1 MMKDQ
6 FARQVR
12 LLAKVLP
19 YVAREENFSL
29 KGGSAINYFHRDFPR
44 LSVDIDLT
52 WLPLGER
59 AESLSA
65 IDATLSRIGSSIQAG
80 ITGTKVYFDPARRPA
95 TRLRV
100 FQGETDIKIETSPVQ
115 RGIVHQVQ
123 FRMATD
129 RAKALFGNTKVQVV
143 SFEEMYAG

>member
-19 YVAREENFSL
+19 YVAREEIFSL

-52 WLPLGER
+52 
-59 AESLSA
+59 
-65 IDATLSRIGSSIQAG
+65 
-80 ITGTKVYFDPARRPA
+80 
-95 TRLRV
+95 
-100 FQGETDIKIETSPVQ
+100 
-115 RGIVHQVQ
+115 
-123 FRMATD
+123 
-129 RAKALFGNTKVQVV
+129 
-143 SFEEMYAG
+143 